1 MSIQEFA
8 PQEVWDEE
16 YKGIRENLD
25 QFIDENDKVALWLN
39 DFLKTQDGKGKEVFE
54 IGCFPGR
61 YLYHFGKKG
70 YVLNGID
77 ITKEMDDSFIQWLR
91 NKNFNVGEITK
102 EDVFNFKP
110 SKQYDIVSS
119 FGFIEHFANF
129 DALIEQHIQW
139 TKPNGYI
146 IISVP
151 DFSNPVQYTL
161 HKLSDKKLLSIHNLK
176 AMNINSWKEVV
187 KRYKVEIIFEG
198 HFGGYSFW
206 AGTQNRNL
214 FQKLILK
221 VGYASNNVLTK
232 KIKRS
237 SSFYSPFM
245 GMIFKKLA

>member
-8 PQEVWDEE
+8 PQEVWDKE
-16 YKGIRENLD
+16 YKGIKENLD
-25 QFIDENDKVALWLN
+25 RFIDEHDKVALWLN
-39 DFLKTQDGKGKEVFE
+39 DFLKTQDGKEKEVFE

-61 YLYHFGKKG
+61 YLYHFGKKN
-70 YVLNGID
+70 YILNGID
-77 ITKEMDDSFIQWLR
+77 ITEEMDDSFIQWLKS
-91 NKNFNVGEITK
+91 KNFIVGEIKK
-102 EDVFNFKP
+102 EDVFSFKP

-139 TKPNGYI
+139 TKANGYI

-151 DFSNPVQYTL
+151 DFSNPIQHIL
-161 HKLSDKKLLSIHNLK
+161 HSLSDKKLLSIHNLK
-176 AMNINSWKEVV
+176 AMDMNAWKEVI
-187 KRYKVEIIFEG
+187 KKHSVETIFEG
-198 HFGGYSFW
+198 HFGGYGFW
-206 AGTQNRNL
+206 AGSQERNL

-221 VGYASNNVLTK
+221 IGYTSNNVLAK

-245 GMIFKKLA
+245 GIILKKLA